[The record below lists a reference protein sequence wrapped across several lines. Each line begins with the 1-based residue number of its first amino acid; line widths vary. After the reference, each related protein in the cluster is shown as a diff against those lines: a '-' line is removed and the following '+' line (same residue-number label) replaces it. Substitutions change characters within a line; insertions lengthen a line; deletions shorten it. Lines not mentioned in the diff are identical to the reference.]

1 MRAARHRA
9 VARSGTAPGSVALRA
24 RAAALF
30 APPGGPGRDA
40 AAGVGEADDEA
51 FDAYDARRAY
61 EAYGAYESPAVM
73 QGAAAVRA
81 PSPLLASPR
90 PRAPGY
96 GGGGSPPGSAEPDPE
111 RPAPPGG
118 SPDAPSGGSGPDAP
132 SGGSGPDASGSPPED
147 ALPRRTRW
155 RLAIR
160 ERLPL
165 WMQLRCGV
173 EPRTLAALAVVLVLA
188 GGVAAYHFW
197 TGRPQT
203 VRAPAAE
210 PPPGHSGGHAPA
222 SGAMAPSPSPGP
234 APGAPAA
241 GGGAHRIVVDVA
253 GKVRRPGI
261 HELPAGSRVA
271 DALEAAGGVRPGTD
285 TRALNRARI
294 LNDGEQIVVGVPPP
308 AAAPGADAG
317 AGGGGAG
324 AASAAGAAGTPGAAG
339 ASSGAAAGPVSLNA
353 ATAEQL
359 DALPGV
365 GPVLAQHILD
375 YREQNGGFTSVDQ
388 LREVNGIGDRR
399 FAELRSLV
407 QP

>member
-1 MRAARHRA
+1 MRAARRRA

-30 APPGGPGRDA
+30 APPGGPGRGA
-40 AAGVGEADDEA
+40 AARAGEADYEA
-51 FDAYDARRAY
+51 FDAYDARSAY
-61 EAYGAYESPAVM
+61 EAYEAYESPAVM

-81 PSPLLASPR
+81 PSPLLAPPR
-90 PRAPGY
+90 PGAPGY

-111 RPAPPGG
+111 RPV
-118 SPDAPSGGSGPDAP
+118 PSGGSPEAP

-188 GGVAAYHFW
+188 GGVAVYHFW

-222 SGAMAPSPSPGP
+222 SGAMAPSP

-261 HELPAGSRVA
+261 HELAAGSRVA

-324 AASAAGAAGTPGAAG
+324 APGRAGAGGTSGAAG

-375 YREQNGGFTSVDQ
+375 YREQSGGFTSVDQ